1 MVLGGTSDAP
11 GPHKENISSIDR
23 LGDLNSLGLVPDQ
36 AGLHGQLA
44 TNCYAIPAA
53 SLVAVSSLA
62 FTSDFDLSISQAKL
76 ERHLLKF
83 CEKEHIDRYQL
94 FASYVVESGLC
105 ESLPEVPIGII
116 VILTDNVSAYEKYLK
131 AEASNENVHQVIS
144 ELYTTG
150 SSRYWLNTSAGI
162 GPSVR
167 VRCTWFSGEC
177 QSSGSIFSRPGTG
190 TGFLSLLTEFGTV
203 TATCSC

>member
-1 MVLGGTSDAP
+1 MDTPSCAQAGRIGSSSPRALRMVLGGTSDAP

-116 VILTDNVSAYEKYLK
+116 VILTDNVSAYE
-131 AEASNENVHQVIS
+131 
-144 ELYTTG
+144 
-150 SSRYWLNTSAGI
+150 
-162 GPSVR
+162 
-167 VRCTWFSGEC
+167 
-177 QSSGSIFSRPGTG
+177 
-190 TGFLSLLTEFGTV
+190 
-203 TATCSC
+203 